1 MGQGKIYYPEQ
12 LRKWWMCSKVKFQEE
27 CVALEGQRSVEV

>member
-12 LRKWWMCSKVKFQEE
+12 LRKWSEVNFHEE